1 MADPDTL
8 NDLSIL
14 QSYLK
19 ALLADQHPDLPSF
32 SGPEWEPI
40 LRHLRSVQ
48 TYLTITRQSMSD
60 RQALYDEVKQRLT
73 ENQKRLYHTEDQLKQ
88 NKEKLAQNE
97 YKVLEYMLAL
107 QHINLIQRRVQGLLN
122 IDSLLSEVTALL
134 TAHLCVHRGFFLKQD
149 LQSQSMKVLS
159 AIQCQF
165 KEGECVDSGP
175 LWQLLQTHD
184 MAKAPEM
191 SQEEIE
197 IPILRLSGTEG
208 AIYGH
213 AFQSALVVPVWIERE
228 LWGALFLFDK
238 EERLRKGAREAFSQF
253 SEIDELVLQN
263 VVAFLQ
269 KDLWNAHLFEMATV
283 DGLSQLYVRRYF
295 ESRLEDEIRRVRRH
309 EGQFALLMIDIDHFK
324 PFNDTYGH
332 LLGDEVIQ
340 QVAATIKQQ
349 LRAGT
354 DLPGRYGGEEMV
366 VLLAET
372 PPEGARVVAE
382 RIRQAVAELQISAL
396 GSKPLPHVT
405 VSIGVSGFPLHGEDL
420 RSLQEAADQALYWAK
435 GNGRNRVELYEVQHD
450 SP

>member
-1 MADPDTL
+1 MADADTL
-8 NDLSIL
+8 NDLSAL
-14 QSYLK
+14 QIYLK
-19 ALLADQHPDLPSF
+19 ALLADQHPELPTF
-32 SGPEWEPI
+32 SVPEWEPI
-40 LRHLRSVQ
+40 ARHLRSVQ

-73 ENQKRLYHTEDQLKQ
+73 ENQKRLYHTEDQLRQ
-88 NKEKLAQNE
+88 NKQKLEQNE

-122 IDSLLSEVTALL
+122 IDNLLSEVTTLL
-134 TAHLCVHRGFFLKQD
+134 TSHLCVHRAFFLKQD
-149 LQSQSMKVLS
+149 LESQNMKVLS
-159 AIQCQF
+159 AIQSTF
-165 KEGECVDSGP
+165 KEGERIDGLP
-175 LWQLLQTHD
+175 LRELLQAHD

-191 SQEEIE
+191 SKEEVE
-197 IPILRLSGTEG
+197 VPILRLSESNGPL
-208 AIYGH
+208 YGH
-213 AFQSALVVPVWIERE
+213 DFQSALVVPVWIERE

-238 EERLRKGAREAFSQF
+238 EERLRKGGYEAFSQF

-309 EGQFALLMIDIDHFK
+309 NGQFALLMIDIDHFK

-340 QVAATIKQQ
+340 LVAATIKQQ

-382 RIRQAVAELQISAL
+382 RIRQAVAELRISAL
-396 GSKPLPHVT
+396 ASKPLPHVT
-405 VSIGVSGFPLHGEDL
+405 VSIGVSGFPLHGEEL

-435 GNGRNRVELYEVQHD
+435 GNGRNRVELYEVHHD
-450 SP
+450 TP